1 MNSIQQQQQTI
12 KDLNNFD
19 LRTAKIYCLVFDGES
34 EWEYNEEELREEI
47 NRIYEN
53 IAEYKGQK
61 IEVACFYT
69 VITTIQN
76 GEEEEE
82 VRNVCPECDYE
93 GRVIV
98 SKSRARELQK
108 QELFECELCFKCEEG
123 QEESEEEEEEI
134 KNINTVD

>member
-1 MNSIQQQQQTI
+1 MSSIQQQEQTI
-12 KDLNNFD
+12 NDLNNFD
-19 LRTAKIYCLVFDGES
+19 IRTAKIYCLVFDGES

-76 GEEEEE
+76 GEEE
-82 VRNVCPECDYE
+82 C
-93 GRVIV
+93 
-98 SKSRARELQK
+98 
-108 QELFECELCFKCEEG
+108 
-123 QEESEEEEEEI
+123 
-134 KNINTVD
+134 